1 MNKKSQKELYMLSDE
16 LHEQMISI
24 ALITTLYP
32 EHKEELHK
40 AYLSLE
46 NVTKSID
53 SLIKP
58 RDTFL
63 LIHEDGSYATV
74 QLPITNPTEF
84 NDTVHRILDTDT
96 YELATINTNYYLI
109 VDEIAK
115 IKSPS
120 RGLNKAATK
129 LFIGNKYDYIAGPA
143 IVGRKAYIDGE
154 PDMVGLDDD
163 ELNSFIARITY
174 DPNQIHKRR

>member
-1 MNKKSQKELYMLSDE
+1 MNKKSQK
-16 LHEQMISI
+16 
-24 ALITTLYP
+24 
-32 EHKEELHK
+32 ELHK

-63 LIHEDGSYATV
+63 LIHEDGSYDTV
-74 QLPITNPTEF
+74 QLPIINPTEF

-96 YELATINTNYYLI
+96 YELAAINAYYYLI
-109 VDEIAK
+109 VDEKAK
-115 IKSPS
+115 IKSPP
-120 RGLNKAATK
+120 RGVNKAATK
-129 LFIGNKYDYIAGPA
+129 LFVDNKYNYIAGPA

-163 ELNSFIARITY
+163 ELIFFIARIQY
-174 DPNQIHKRR
+174 DPNQVRKRR